1 MSEAGIRSRA
11 LGAWVLGLTA
21 AAMAAAVVR
30 ALGHDAQPPG
40 GDRLVLLIAA
50 GAAFTAFVGA
60 VIIAKTGNA
69 TGWLLGAGGAA
80 LAAGSWAAAI
90 AASGCGAGGGAIA
103 VLTRTPADSSGAR
116 AASVVGLGI
125 WAACTITAVTFF
137 PFGTL
142 SPIRERGI
150 GGRRLLAAPGLAWL
164 GAAAIAL
171 AALTSAEDLGAF
183 AYGARWCVGARGVA
197 LPAAAAAGTALLGA
211 AFLAALVLAWLRY
224 RAVSGSDRDQLRPV
238 VVAASATAAAF
249 VAAFAVPGA
258 RPFAGDQRL
267 MVAAWCLGAIGMPV
281 AVTLAVVRYRAF
293 GVFRF
298 VGFMADY
305 RIWTVGMA
313 VAALGVAGTV
323 AALVARAAGF
333 EDVPIAV
340 AAAAL
345 LAGAAIAPFWWWA
358 QARVDRR
365 YGQHEADPAAVLEE
379 IAERSRHRADDTAL
393 RGPAFDLL
401 ASLAPAVVVKGE
413 GGMRFALPTAD
424 REVARHTFVHGSYDL
439 ATMRCAMEAL
449 AQSRG
454 TSAERVLAGGGVLDV
469 GANIGTS
476 IVPLLRLF
484 GADSGVAVEPAPANL
499 EFLRL
504 NLTLNELTD
513 RVTVVPVALSDRDG
527 DQALELAEGNWGD
540 HRLRS
545 SGAVLDDVEARRATI
560 AVDVMRLDT
569 LARSGDVRPQ
579 ALTLAWLD
587 VQGHEGQ
594 VLAGAGSLL
603 SARVPVVSEFWPA
616 ALRRSGGLRTF
627 TGLVATHF
635 SRVVD
640 LRHAQSE
647 GRAVTLP
654 AADVASLA
662 ERYAGPQ
669 DFTDLLLLP

>member
-1 MSEAGIRSRA
+1 MGESGIRSRA
-11 LGAWVLGLTA
+11 IGAWVLGLTA
-21 AAMAAAVVR
+21 AAMATAAVR
-30 ALGHDAQPPG
+30 ALGHHAQPPG

-60 VIIAKTGNA
+60 VVAAKTGNA
-69 TGWLLGAGGAA
+69 TGWLMAAGGTA

-90 AASGCGAGGGAIA
+90 AVTGCGAGGGAIA
-103 VLTRTPADSSGAR
+103 ILTSTPDASSGTP
-116 AASVVGLGI
+116 AASVVGVGI
-125 WAACTITAVTFF
+125 WAACTITALTFF
-137 PFGTL
+137 PFGTPG
-142 SPIRERGI
+142 PIRERGI

-164 GAAAIAL
+164 GTAAIAL
-171 AALTSAEDLGAF
+171 AALASTESLGAL
-183 AYGARWCVGARGVA
+183 AYGAPGCVGARGTA
-197 LPAAAAAGTALLGA
+197 LPAAAVAGTALLGA
-211 AFLAALVLAWLRY
+211 AFLAALVFAWR
-224 RAVSGSDRDQLRPV
+224 RVGAVSGSDRDQLRPV
-238 VVAASATAAAF
+238 VVAASATAVAC

-258 RPFAGDQRL
+258 RPFAEDQPL
-267 MVAAWCLGAIGMPV
+267 KVAAWCLGAIGIPV
-281 AVTLAVVRYRAF
+281 AVTVAVVRYRAF
-293 GVFRF
+293 GIFRF

-313 VAALGVAGTV
+313 AAALAVAASV
-323 AALVARAAGF
+323 AAIVATSAGF
-333 EDVPIAV
+333 EYLPIAV

-345 LAGAAIAPFWWWA
+345 VAGAAIAPFWWQA
-358 QARVDRR
+358 QTRVNRR
-365 YGQHEADPAAVLEE
+365 YGQHEQDPAAVLAD
-379 IAERSRHRADDTAL
+379 IAERSRQRADDTAL

-401 ASLAPAVVVKGE
+401 GSLAPAVVVDSDA
-413 GGMRFALPTAD
+413 GMRFALPTAD
-424 REVARHTFVHGSYDL
+424 REVARHTFVHGAYDL
-439 ATMRCAMEAL
+439 ATMRCAMELL
-449 AQSRG
+449 AESRG

-484 GADSGVAVEPAPANL
+484 GADSGVAIEPAPANL

-527 DQALELAEGNWGD
+527 DLDLELSEGNWGD

-545 SGAVLDDVEARRATI
+545 RGAVRDDDEVRRSAI
-560 AVDVMRLDT
+560 AVSVTRLDT
-569 LARSGDVRPQ
+569 LAQTGAVRPQ
-579 ALTLAWLD
+579 TLTLAWLD

-627 TGLVATHF
+627 TDLVATHF

-640 LRHAQSE
+640 LRRAQDE
-647 GRAVTLP
+647 DRAVPLP

-662 ERYAGPQ
+662 ERYAGPN